1 MPLSHKFPTESHE
14 PSVPCH
20 KLQTDA
26 LDWTDVDHYVD
37 NFKTFIKDHKLG
49 KNLGFIIEKATIEK
63 IMAQDNNQIDAIK
76 VYVAYSPE
84 DKTFRLVLIGSKL
97 DHATSTYN
105 DYNIPV
111 TKPTNL
117 SALPELG
124 GTRPCPPECGTTNFL
139 NKPLS

>member
-1 MPLSHKFPTESHE
+1 MPLSHHFPTHEHE
-14 PSVPCH
+14 PEIPCH

-26 LDWTDVDHYVD
+26 LDWTDVDQYVD
-37 NFKTFIKDHKLG
+37 NFKEFVKTHKLG

-63 IMAQDNNQIDAIK
+63 IMAQDNHQMDGMK
-76 VYVAYSPE
+76 VYVAFSPQ

-111 TKPTNL
+111 TKPTVI

-139 NKPLS
+139 NKPL